1 MTIQFDEDASKKKL
15 GFLYRQEEEQLAQI
29 LSRKYGIPYADLTT
43 ITIDTDGLRILPE
56 NEAREAKMAI
66 FDLVGQKI
74 KVAILSPNRDLTQ
87 IQLKKLSD
95 RGYIVQPF
103 MVSTQS
109 LERAWER
116 YKEISFAT
124 ASKAGTLDIS
134 SDDINQMIA
143 QVKTVSDVKN
153 LIEEI
158 AQMKKAFRVSR
169 IVETIIASAIAT
181 DASDIHVEP
190 EEESVGV
197 RFRLDGVL
205 VEITRFDDETYRLL
219 LSRIKLLS
227 GMKLNIKNDA
237 QDGRFSVKVG
247 GNEIEIRS
255 SVLPGAYGESIVMR
269 LLNPNTIQIPFEAL
283 GIPDNLKKI
292 FLEEI
297 SKPNGMILNT
307 GPTGSGKTTT
317 LYSFL
322 RMKKTPEVKIITIE
336 DPIEYHLSG
345 VVQTQVDK
353 KKGYDFASG
362 LKHSLRQDPDVI
374 MVGEIRDLETAETA
388 VHAALTGHLVF
399 STLHTNNAAGT
410 FPRLI
415 DLGVNPKILT
425 SAINIAIA
433 QRLVRKL
440 CENCKKPVQVSGEVL
455 ETLKKTYD
463 TIENPEIAFTENIFE
478 ANAEGCPKCNSGY
491 KGRIGVFEAVRAD
504 KDLEEILQGNPSELE
519 IKAIAERQGILDMS
533 QDGVIKILK
542 GVTTFDEVQRVV
554 DIKNRSGR
562 IASIDE
568 EKNTRALDFDP
579 LNDPHYG
586 VEENLTSPITE
597 ETNAENGENDEIDDD
612 FMKKFILEKK

>member
-1 MTIQFDEDASKKKL
+1 MVIQFDEDASKKKL
-15 GFLYRQEEEQLAQI
+15 GFLHRQEEEELARI

-43 ITIDTDGLRILPE
+43 ITIDTDGLKILPE
-56 NEAREAKMAI
+56 NEAREARMAI

-74 KVAILSPNRDLTQ
+74 KIAILSPNRELTQ
-87 IQLKKLSD
+87 IQIKKLSD

-134 SDDINQMIA
+134 SEDINQMVSQI
-143 QVKTVSDVKN
+143 KTVPDVKN

-158 AQMKKAFRVSR
+158 SQMKKAFRVSR
-169 IVETIIASAIAT
+169 IVETVVASAIAT

-190 EEESVGV
+190 EETNVGI

-205 VEITRFDDETYRLL
+205 VEITKFDEETYRLL

-247 GNEIEIRS
+247 DSEIEIRA

-269 LLNPNTIQIPFEAL
+269 LLNPNTIQIPFETL

-292 FLEEI
+292 FLEEL

-322 RMKKTPEVKIITIE
+322 RMKKTPEVKMITIE
-336 DPIEYHLSG
+336 DPIEYHLAG
-345 VVQTQVDK
+345 VVQTQVDR

-440 CENCKKPVQVSGEVL
+440 CQSCKKEVTASGEIL
-455 ETLKKTYD
+455 EVLKKTYD
-463 TIENPEIAFTENIFE
+463 SIQEPEIPFADKIYQ
-478 ANAEGCPKCNSGY
+478 AVGCPKCNGGY
-491 KGRIGVFEAVRAD
+491 RGRIGVFEAVRAD
-504 KDLEEILQGNPSELE
+504 KELEEVMQGNPSELE
-519 IKAIAERQGILDMS
+519 IKRVAEKQGILDMS

-542 GVTTFDEVQRVV
+542 GVTTFEEVQRVV

-562 IASIDE
+562 MSTIDE
-568 EKNTRALDFDP
+568 EKKTKALEFDP
-579 LNDPHYG
+579 LNDPDY
-586 VEENLTSPITE
+586 ENLSGDISGNNFENTPSEKTE
-597 ETNAENGENDEIDDD
+597 
-612 FMKKFILEKK
+612 